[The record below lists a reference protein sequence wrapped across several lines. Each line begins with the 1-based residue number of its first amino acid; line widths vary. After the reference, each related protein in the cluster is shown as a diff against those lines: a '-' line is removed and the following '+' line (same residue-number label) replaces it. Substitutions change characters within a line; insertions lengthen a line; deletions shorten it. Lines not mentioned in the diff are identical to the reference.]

1 MRELKELKEKIEE
14 IKEFGD
20 IPRYSVVAGRK
31 YIYVW
36 LNNGQVPATRNLPEL
51 KRLSNWGG
59 YATFIGRFTPE
70 EAKKKFLRGSP
81 PIL

>member
-1 MRELKELKEKIEE
+1 MSTLEQVKKEIEE

-20 IPRYSVVAGRK
+20 IPRYSVELGRK

-36 LNNGQVPATRNLPEL
+36 LNNGQVPATRNLSKLE
-51 KRLSNWGG
+51 RLSGWGG

-70 EAKKKFLRGSP
+70 EAKEFFGA
-81 PIL
+81 